1 MRDAKCVVGRRE
13 KTSRC
18 FLLYFCHVATITHT
32 HTLHR
37 RLPAYCYCTLDH
49 PQPNLTS
56 PLSHTTLSQHLEP
69 MTAHML
75 AASLPAATKTK
86 GCRSVNPFIR
96 IHARILLQSLSSIS
110 PTTGPIRRPQCSSFA
125 KDLDYSAVGS
135 LEVAKPCCHRSTAR
149 HHLVA
154 ERRGVNANVYQTGVC
169 QFSDTKTRHDTKG
182 SNTIHVTYS
191 NKNNNTADDV
201 AWLPHHNNGNFHFPP
216 PTKRNR
222 PKPAPRRVHS
232 SNPPRNTSIFRK
244 PKPAVSTLHRLSTTA
259 RPARLFSSSDSPDP
273 RNLPLSRL
281 GRIASHQDACV
292 HASQG

>member
-1 MRDAKCVVGRRE
+1 VVQESRQASSKVGGVVSSTGLVWLTWRGRGSVCRLESEVGEQNKLQTCMRDAKCVVGRRE

-18 FLLYFCHVATITHT
+18 FLLYFCHAATITHT

-49 PQPNLTS
+49 PPAQLDQPS
-56 PLSHTTLSQHLEP
+56 LSLSLPLSQHLEP

-182 SNTIHVTYS
+182 SNTCNI
-191 NKNNNTADDV
+191 
-201 AWLPHHNNGNFHFPP
+201 
-216 PTKRNR
+216 
-222 PKPAPRRVHS
+222 
-232 SNPPRNTSIFRK
+232 
-244 PKPAVSTLHRLSTTA
+244 
-259 RPARLFSSSDSPDP
+259 
-273 RNLPLSRL
+273 
-281 GRIASHQDACV
+281 Q
-292 HASQG
+292 QQE

>member
-1 MRDAKCVVGRRE
+1 MSEIDVLTKAL
-13 KTSRC
+13 S
-18 FLLYFCHVATITHT
+18 LS
-32 HTLHR
+32 
-37 RLPAYCYCTLDH
+37 LP
-49 PQPNLTS
+49 
-56 PLSHTTLSQHLEP
+56 LSQHLEP

-182 SNTIHVTYS
+182 SNTCNI
-191 NKNNNTADDV
+191 
-201 AWLPHHNNGNFHFPP
+201 
-216 PTKRNR
+216 
-222 PKPAPRRVHS
+222 
-232 SNPPRNTSIFRK
+232 
-244 PKPAVSTLHRLSTTA
+244 
-259 RPARLFSSSDSPDP
+259 
-273 RNLPLSRL
+273 
-281 GRIASHQDACV
+281 Q
-292 HASQG
+292 QQE

>member
-1 MRDAKCVVGRRE
+1 MLRLSL
-13 KTSRC
+13 T
-18 FLLYFCHVATITHT
+18 THT
-32 HTLHR
+32 HHR
-37 RLPAYCYCTLDH
+37 SLPAYCYCTLDH

-182 SNTIHVTYS
+182 SNTCNI
-191 NKNNNTADDV
+191 
-201 AWLPHHNNGNFHFPP
+201 
-216 PTKRNR
+216 
-222 PKPAPRRVHS
+222 
-232 SNPPRNTSIFRK
+232 
-244 PKPAVSTLHRLSTTA
+244 
-259 RPARLFSSSDSPDP
+259 
-273 RNLPLSRL
+273 
-281 GRIASHQDACV
+281 Q
-292 HASQG
+292 QQE

>member
-1 MRDAKCVVGRRE
+1 
-13 KTSRC
+13 
-18 FLLYFCHVATITHT
+18 
-32 HTLHR
+32 
-37 RLPAYCYCTLDH
+37 
-49 PQPNLTS
+49 
-56 PLSHTTLSQHLEP
+56 

-169 QFSDTKTRHDTKG
+169 QFSDTKTQHDTKG
-182 SNTIHVTYS
+182 SNTCNIQQQEIIIIPQTTWHGCLTTIMAISTFPLQRNETDPSPHQEESTLRIHLET
-191 NKNNNTADDV
+191 
-201 AWLPHHNNGNFHFPP
+201 LPSSESPSPPFPP
-216 PTKRNR
+216 CTDSPPPPGPLAFSPRPTLPTQEISHFLDLAALHRIKMH
-222 PKPAPRRVHS
+222 ACMPRRAERTTPADHYHCHCLSYLPILHS
-232 SNPPRNTSIFRK
+232 SRQSIAQGHPLNSHALPPMTRHSLAIPVNAPS
-244 PKPAVSTLHRLSTTA
+244 PSTA
-259 RPARLFSSSDSPDP
+259 
-273 RNLPLSRL
+273 
-281 GRIASHQDACV
+281 
-292 HASQG
+292 